1 MSGNKA
7 EEVNN
12 AAAEEAVLETL
23 VTVIKRARDT
33 EGKEE
38 AEEEKARGD
47 KKQASE
53 DGEDGARITITFA
66 RKKQEDD
73 KDGEKDEDRGGDG
86 RAGFMDVIVAMQAS
100 QMIQAH
106 SLKMLKIKKSKP
118 FQTFV
123 HLRSMARTFGKIAD
137 TRGSKSRADK
147 VILDFFEGSGTLLAR
162 IDRIYKACEK
172 AVAARNAQAID
183 QAKAAYEEYTTLFDK
198 YTCPE
203 HPHFETLHGR
213 FVKGWSIVLE
223 EVVSQATLN

>member
-1 MSGNKA
+1 MS
-7 EEVNN
+7 ETNN
-12 AAAEEAVLETL
+12 NNTTTTTGAEEAVLETL

-47 KKQASE
+47 KKQASQ
-53 DGEDGARITITFA
+53 DGEDGARITITFL
-66 RKKQEDD
+66 RKE
-73 KDGEKDEDRGGDG
+73 DGEKDEDRGGGDG

-118 FQTFV
+118 FQTFIM
-123 HLRSMARTFGKIAD
+123 LRSMARTFGKIAD